1 MKKIVDFCKICLNHN
16 EKKYD
21 LKEKVRSRPSS
32 FKNGMCQVCE
42 FEIKKKQGK
51 IDWKKRKKILNKL
64 VLESKKKNLVFTTV
78 LYLLV
83 VVKIRYGRRYTQE
96 MCLVSTH
103 Y

>member
-51 IDWKKRKKILNKL
+51 QMYDVMLTNGT
-64 VLESKKKNLVFTTV
+64 SKSS
-78 LYLLV
+78 LL
-83 VVKIRYGRRYTQE
+83 
-96 MCLVSTH
+96 
-103 Y
+103 